1 MAKEQVSSILRSL
14 QILECFMDDKT
25 NWTHKR
31 LAQELNLAPTT
42 VFRHLSTLVEAGYL
56 EQDPI
61 RKTYRVGPQLLML
74 SGAVLSQSNMY
85 QAAHPE
91 MERLSEQ
98 VRETINLCVLSE
110 YDIFYLDKVET
121 HRSIAC
127 STRIGNRLPA
137 HATSCGKILLS
148 EKSDEFLREYET
160 YLKQAAPLTP
170 FTITRQEDLL
180 HALEQI
186 RQNGYATDDGEVEQ
200 GLTCIGFPIR
210 DISGSIVAALSIAGP
225 EYRMKAEQ
233 DRMIREGKNAA
244 INISRLLGYYKNS

>member
-25 NWTHKR
+25 QWTHKR
-31 LAQELNLAPTT
+31 LAEELHLAPTT
-42 VFRHLSTLVEAGYL
+42 AFRHLSTLVEAGYL

-74 SGAVLSQSNMY
+74 SGAVLSQSNIY

-98 VRETINLCVLSE
+98 VRETINLCVLSDNE
-110 YDIFYLDKVET
+110 IFYLDKVET

-137 HATSCGKILLS
+137 HATSCGKVLLS
-148 EKSDEFLREYET
+148 EKSEEFLQT
-160 YLKQAAPLTP
+160 YSIYMEEVAPLTP
-170 FTITRQEDLL
+170 YTITKDEDLRKSL
-180 HALEQI
+180 SLI
-186 RQNGYATDDGEVEQ
+186 RQMGYATDDGEVEQ

-210 DISGSIVAALSIAGP
+210 DITGQIVAALSIAGP
-225 EYRMKAEQ
+225 DYRMREEK
-233 DRMIREGKNAA
+233 DRMIHEGKQTAV
-244 INISRLLGYYKNS
+244 NISRLLGYYKK